1 MAGEFSQPIIRR
13 LMQQWFRLTRSMTLG
28 VRALVIDGQGRI
40 LLVRHGYTPGW
51 LLPGGGVE
59 RGETAAK
66 ALARELREEA
76 AITLTQEPELFGFYS
91 NEKIFRGDHVAFYVV
106 KQFLPGRF
114 TPSAEIAD
122 ARFFDRE
129 NLPGDTSEGTRR
141 RLDEVFL
148 GKTQTGLW

>member
-1 MAGEFSQPIIRR
+1 MAGAFSQPMIRR

-40 LLVRHGYTPGW
+40 LLVRHGYMPGW

-59 RGETAAK
+59 RGETAAQ

-76 AITLTQEPELFGFYS
+76 VITLTQEPELFGFYS

-106 KQFLPGRF
+106 KQFLAGRF

-141 RLDEVFL
+141 RLDEVFR